1 MAVFAEDQLVVDE
14 KLAPQHTEKED
25 AGDDVGDG
33 GGHRH
38 AGLKGLGPLLKT
50 ASRPEMPTMA
60 KALSWLSQATVM
72 EVKPTPPATPSY
84 SVLLA
89 PEATINPTMPLMAP
103 ERNMVRIIT
112 GPRSCPRTGRC

>member
-1 MAVFAEDQLVVDE
+1 
-14 KLAPQHTEKED
+14 
-25 AGDDVGDG
+25 
-33 GGHRH
+33 
-38 AGLKGLGPLLKT
+38 
-50 ASRPEMPTMA
+50 MPTMA

-112 GPRSCPRTGRC
+112 RPTFMPAYRAVLMLSPMTAIS